1 MLESLKKN
9 RKGILIMLCS
19 SLFACVGQLL
29 WKLGGIY
36 GVWMILIGFGFYAFG
51 ALFMLYAY
59 RFGSVSVLQPVMSM
73 NYVISVILGALV
85 LKEPVTILKVIG
97 VIVIM
102 IGVILIGG
110 GEEKKPVKEEKP

>member
-29 WKLGGIY
+29 WKLGGTY
-36 GVWMILIGFGFYAFG
+36 GLWLIIIGFGFYAFG

-102 IGVILIGG
+102 IGVLLIGG
-110 GEEKKPVKEEKP
+110 GEEKK